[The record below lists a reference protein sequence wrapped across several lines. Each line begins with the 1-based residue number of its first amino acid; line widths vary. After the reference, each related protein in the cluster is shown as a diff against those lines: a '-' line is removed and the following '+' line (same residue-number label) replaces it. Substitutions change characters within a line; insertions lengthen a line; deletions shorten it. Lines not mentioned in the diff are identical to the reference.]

1 MKLTRRALL
10 ATVAVAAAAPARER
24 LLAQGYIFVQDAQR
38 RKTSAV
44 EEVDRICGTIAGAG
58 FRSVEL
64 MAEFFEPGAR
74 SRTIEA
80 VRKHGLTVPIVYV
93 GGAMHDSDAAS
104 STRAKALEIA
114 EAAREVGTVAINTNP
129 SPKPKRERKTDEEL
143 GVQAKS
149 LNMLG
154 EALASRRMK
163 LLYHTHDPEMAE
175 NAREWRHVIQNTDP
189 GLVSLCMDT
198 HWIYRGGQ
206 DPVKLLSEAGKRTA
220 SLHLRNSRNGVWSE
234 TFSEGD
240 VNYPDIAAVLSR
252 IGIEPYLVVELAY
265 EKGTQAS
272 WNLEDALRRSRT
284 YAQKVFG
291 V

>member
-10 ATVAVAAAAPARER
+10 ATVAATTAAPLRER

-38 RKTSAV
+38 RKTKPV
-44 EEVDRICGTIAGAG
+44 EEVDRICATIAAAG

-64 MAEFFEPGAR
+64 MSEFFEPGAR
-74 SRTIEA
+74 GRTIDA

-93 GGAMHDSDAAS
+93 GGAMHEPGAAS

-114 EAAREVGTVAINTNP
+114 SAARDAGTVAINTNP
-129 SPKPKRERKTDEEL
+129 SPKPKRERKTDAEL
-143 GVQAKS
+143 ATQAKS
-149 LNMLG
+149 LNRLG
-154 EALASRRMK
+154 QALAKSGTK

-175 NAREWRHVIQNTDP
+175 DAREWRYVLQKTDEA
-189 GLVSLCMDT
+189 LVSLCMDT

-206 DPVKLLSEAGKRTA
+206 NPVTLLSEAGKRTA
-220 SLHLRNSRNGVWSE
+220 SLHLRNSKDGIWSE
-234 TFSEGD
+234 TFGEGD
-240 VNYPDIAAVLSR
+240 VNYSDIADVLKR

-265 EKGTQAS
+265 EKGTEAS
-272 WNLEDALRRSRT
+272 WNLEDALRRSRE
-284 YAQKVFG
+284 YARKVFE